1 MTVAQF
7 ESPTSSYQDPV
18 ELLTPSI
25 VTQFEALYPSY
36 CAPD

>member
-7 ESPTSSYQDPV
+7 ESLTSSYRDPV

-25 VTQFEALYPSY
+25 VTQFEALYPSK
-36 CAPD
+36 CDPF